1 LLICN
6 LFCNAEDRVN
16 RQVRN
21 VNIILCAYL
30 TTITVAQRVA
40 LMVAALLYL
49 LPSLAWSQTISA
61 AELRHIAD
69 LIYQRECGG
78 EPEKL
83 TSWNRGED
91 FASLGIGHFI
101 WYPANEPQRF
111 SESFPALIRFIQQRG
126 VLTMPSW
133 LMTAPANPWS
143 NRQAFLAAQNSPR
156 MVQLRQW
163 LDASRSEQILFIQ
176 ARLDAALPR
185 ILAGL
190 NAADTRHVQQQY
202 SRMSNAP
209 MGYFALMDYVN
220 FKGEGINPQER
231 YQGCGWGLLQ
241 VLLHMS
247 GTDAASAVTAFS
259 DSAKQQLQQRVRLA
273 PRERHEERW
282 LAGWFKRLDSY
293 NDRM

>member
-1 LLICN
+1 MN
-6 LFCNAEDRVN
+6 N
-16 RQVRN
+16 R
-21 VNIILCAYL
+21 A
-30 TTITVAQRVA
+30 TITVARRVA
-40 LMVAALLYL
+40 LMVAALLCL
-49 LPSLAWSQTISA
+49 VPTFSWGDAIGA
-61 AELRHIAD
+61 AERRQIAD

-78 EPEKL
+78 DPAKL

-111 SESFPALIRFIQQRG
+111 SESFPQLIRFVQQRG

-143 NRQAFLAAQNSPR
+143 SRQDFLAAQASPR

-163 LDASRSEQILFIQ
+163 LDASRGEQILFIQ

-185 ILAGL
+185 MLHGL
-190 NAADTRHVQQQY
+190 NAVDARHVQQQY
-202 SRMSNAP
+202 VRLSDAP

-231 YQGCGWGLLQ
+231 YQGRGWGLLQ
-241 VLLHMS
+241 VLLAMT
-247 GTDAASAVTAFS
+247 GADTATAVAAFS
-259 DSAKQQLQQRVRLA
+259 DAAKELLQQRVQLA
-273 PRERHEERW
+273 PRERHEDRW

-293 NDRM
+293 NHRN